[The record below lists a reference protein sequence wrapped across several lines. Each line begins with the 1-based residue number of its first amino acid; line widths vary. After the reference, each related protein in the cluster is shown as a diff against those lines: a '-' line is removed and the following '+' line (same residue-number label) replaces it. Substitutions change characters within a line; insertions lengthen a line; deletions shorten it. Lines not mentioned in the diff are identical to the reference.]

1 MEIDW
6 LLVVY
11 SIGLLGALLSLAK
24 VFSIWESRAN
34 DQGLEMYSEKTT
46 KTGAVRNV
54 FGRRTI
60 EVEASDE
67 DFTHSVE
74 ICDTKKQSYTR
85 IMIDFPD
92 RVKQGITLMS
102 EADQGVIKRFLHLQ
116 ETKIGHEAFDS
127 QFLILAPSQERAE
140 SLITGKFKRQVVDLK
155 SRFDEV
161 KVSQEGVFLYTTKP
175 LSGDDLAEALEG
187 ALSLAKEYFRRV
199 SELEAE
205 EKAQTDAM
213 IDQVA
218 SVDTAF

>member
-6 LLVVY
+6 ILVIY
-11 SIGLLGALLSLAK
+11 SIGLLGAVLSLAK

-46 KTGAVRNV
+46 KTGAIRNV

-60 EVEASDE
+60 EIEARAD

-74 ICDTKKQSYTR
+74 ICDTRKQSYTR

-92 RVKQGITLMS
+92 RVKQGITLMT

-140 SLITGKFKRQVVDLK
+140 SLITNKFRRQVVDLK

-175 LSGDDLAEALEG
+175 LAGDELTDALEG
-187 ALSLAKEYFRRV
+187 ALNLAREYFRRV
-199 SELEAE
+199 TELEAE
-205 EKAQTDAM
+205 EKAQADSM
-213 IDQVA
+213 LDQA
-218 SVDTAF
+218 PSVDTAF